1 MPVLTSDLRRQLDN
15 VIIAARDDA
24 ESAARSAL
32 RKLGVDAAK
41 PHDHFGPMEKALRN
55 QLRARGRQAGDPRE
69 GNGLQEIEQ
78 LTQEL
83 AYEYWHRM
91 LFARFLAENHLLM
104 HPDGV
109 AVSLTDCNELGAGEG
124 LANGF

>member
-1 MPVLTSDLRRQLDN
+1 M
-15 VIIAARDDA
+15 
-24 ESAARSAL
+24 
-32 RKLGVDAAK
+32 
-41 PHDHFGPMEKALRN
+41 
-55 QLRARGRQAGDPRE
+55 
-69 GNGLQEIEQ
+69 Q

-109 AVSLTDCNELGAGEG
+109 PVTLEECNELAAGEG
-124 LANGF
+124 R

>member
-1 MPVLTSDLRRQLDN
+1 MLLIFV
-15 VIIAARDDA
+15 DDWKA
-24 ESAARSAL
+24 WSSTLAIWRKPPRVPRSQRWA
-32 RKLGVDAAK
+32 VDADK
-41 PHDHFGPMEKALRN
+41 PFGHFSLADGKFRK
-55 QLRARGRQAGDPRE
+55 QLRARGIQAGDRRNPDGR
-69 GNGLQEIEQ
+69 QEIDQ

-109 AVSLTDCNELGAGEG
+109 VVTPGRV
-124 LANGF
+124 